1 MGLSATVRVLVCKVV
16 NSINSKQFCLFQ
28 TGTANYVLD
37 MLLQRR
43 P

>member
-1 MGLSATVRVLVCKVV
+1 MGLSATVHMLICKEV

-28 TGTANYVLD
+28 NWIANPVLD